1 MRKDDS
7 AILAANDLA
16 VGDAAGNEAADRFSD
31 GPRLLADIGGTNARF
46 VLETRP
52 GRFEAAAVLPCDDYP
67 SLLDAINAY
76 TAGADA
82 RAAGSAR
89 VHHAAIAIA
98 NAIDDDIIKLMNHHW
113 FFSIEAM
120 RTALGLDTL
129 LVVNDFT
136 ALAMALPH
144 LRPEQRQKIG
154 AGTPRQDGVI
164 GLLGPGTGLGVSGMI
179 PAEDRWIALGSEGGH
194 VSFAPCDRREMDV
207 LAYAWRELEHVST
220 ERLASG
226 RGLEL
231 IYRAL
236 SERAGAPDAAP
247 LAAAEITSRALAG
260 ACAVCSEAVDCF
272 CAILGSVAGNLAM
285 TLGALGGIY
294 IGGGIVPRLG
304 PLFAQ
309 SPFRRRFEEKGRLGD
324 YLAQIPT
331 YVITGEQPT
340 FLGISAIL
348 SQKLKLAHAGAPV
361 LEKIRQAR
369 DRMSPSE
376 CKVAD
381 WVLKEPQAMLTLPI
395 AEIAQRTGV
404 SQPTVMRFCRSIGV
418 QGLADF
424 KLKLASGL
432 TGGAITV
439 AHCHVEITDSD
450 AELAR
455 KVLGN
460 NASAALALRDMLDIK
475 ALTAAIEML
484 RKAKRVELLSV
495 GSARV
500 VAEDMQQKLLN
511 LGIVSNY
518 FPDPQAQEMSAGLL
532 TGSDVALVISR
543 SGAPPELL
551 KSTKVARACGAKVLA
566 ITTSGSPLAKLA
578 DVLLTLNHPEG
589 NLNFVPMIVR
599 LLQLMLLDILSV
611 GLARRDSAGAGGG
624 AAGEGQRN
632 GTRVSGKLKFGGHL
646 E

>member
-1 MRKDDS
+1 MKIDEKIDT
-7 AILAANDLA
+7 AI
-16 VGDAAGNEAADRFSD
+16 GDPSERFSD

-46 VLETRP
+46 VLETRQ
-52 GRFEAAAVLPCDDYP
+52 GHLEAVAVLPCDDYAT
-67 SLLDAINAY
+67 LLDAITTYMDSAE
-76 TAGADA
+76 AKAVGA
-82 RAAGSAR
+82 AR
-89 VHHAAIAIA
+89 VRHAAIAIA
-98 NAIDDDIIKLMNHHW
+98 NPIDDDVIKMMNHHW
-113 FFSIEAM
+113 FFSIEEM

-144 LRPEQRQKIG
+144 LRTDQRLQIG
-154 AGTPRQDGVI
+154 GGIARADSVI
-164 GLLGPGTGLGVSGMI
+164 GLLGSGTGLGVSGMI

-194 VSFAPCDRREMDV
+194 VSFAPCDQREMDV
-207 LAYAWRELEHVST
+207 LAFAWRELPHVSA

-236 SERAGAPDAAP
+236 SERAGKPDVQP
-247 LAAAEITSRALAG
+247 LAAAEITSRALSG
-260 ACAVCSEAVDCF
+260 ECAVCLESIECF
-272 CAILGSVAGNLAM
+272 CAILGSIAGNVAM

-309 SPFRRRFEEKGRLGD
+309 SQFRARFEQKGRLND

-331 YVITGEQPT
+331 YLIIAELPT
-340 FLGISAIL
+340 FLGIAAIL
-348 SQKLKLAHAGAPV
+348 AQKLKRAHSGAPM
-361 LEKIRQAR
+361 LETVRQAR
-369 DRMSPSE
+369 GRMSPSE

-381 WVLKEPQAMLTLPI
+381 WVLKEPNAMLTLPI
-395 AEIAQRTGV
+395 AEIAHRIGV

-432 TGGAITV
+432 TTGGAITV
-439 AHCHVEITDSD
+439 AHCHVEISDTD

-460 NASAALALRDMLDIK
+460 NASAALALRDMLDVK
-475 ALTAAIEML
+475 ALTAAIELL
-484 RKAKRVELLSV
+484 RNANRVELLSV

-511 LGIVSNY
+511 LGIVSTY

-532 TGSDVALVISR
+532 KPSDVALVISR
-543 SGAPPELL
+543 SGELPELL
-551 KSTKVARACGAKVLA
+551 RAVKAARACGAQVLA
-566 ITTSGSPLAKLA
+566 ITSSGSPLAKLA
-578 DVLLTLNHPEG
+578 DVLLAVNHQEG

-599 LLQLMLLDILSV
+599 LLQLMMLDILSV
-611 GLARRDSAGAGGG
+611 GLARRDTAQRSGAIQL
-624 AAGEGQRN
+624 EQGQQHGMRI
-632 GTRVSGKLKFGGHL
+632 SGKLKFGGHL

>member
-1 MRKDDS
+1 MKTEDKTEPPG
-7 AILAANDLA
+7 A
-16 VGDAAGNEAADRFSD
+16 EAPDRFSD

-52 GRFEAAAVLPCDDYP
+52 GCFEAVAVLPCDDYAA
-67 SLLDAINAY
+67 LLDAILAY
-76 TAGADA
+76 LASPEAKAHGA
-82 RAAGSAR
+82 AR

-98 NAIDDDIIKLMNHHW
+98 NAIDDDIIKMMNHHW
-113 FFSIEAM
+113 SFSIEAM
-120 RTALGLDTL
+120 RGALGLDTL

-144 LRPEQRQKIG
+144 LRAEQRQKIG
-154 AGTPRQDGVI
+154 AGSPRPDSVI

-207 LAYAWRELEHVST
+207 LAYAWREHEHVST
-220 ERLASG
+220 ERMASG

-236 SERAGAPDAAP
+236 AARAGDIAVAP
-247 LAAAEITSRALAG
+247 LAAADITSRALAG
-260 ACAVCSEAVDCF
+260 TCAVCAEAIDCF

-304 PLFAQ
+304 PLFAR
-309 SPFRRRFEEKGRLGD
+309 SPFRQRFEQKGRLSD

-331 YVITGEQPT
+331 YVITAEQPT
-340 FLGISAIL
+340 FLGIAAIL
-348 SQKLKLAHAGAPV
+348 AQKLKLAHAGAPV

-376 CKVAD
+376 RKVAD
-381 WVLKEPQAMLTLPI
+381 WVLREPKLVLTLPI
-395 AEIAQRTGV
+395 AEIAQRTDV

-439 AHCHVEITDSD
+439 AHCHVEISDSD

-460 NASAALALRDMLDIK
+460 NASAALALSDTLDIK

-484 RKAKRVELLSV
+484 RKARRVELLSV

-511 LGIVSNY
+511 LGIVSTY
-518 FPDPQAQEMSAGLL
+518 YADPQAQLMSAGLL
-532 TGSDVALVISR
+532 SAGDVALVISR

-551 KSTKVARACGAKVLA
+551 KSAKAARASGARIVA
-566 ITTSGSPLAKLA
+566 ITPSGSPLAKLA

-611 GLARRDSAGAGGG
+611 GLARRDSA
-624 AAGEGQRN
+624 EN
-632 GTRVSGKLKFGGHL
+632 GVSRVSGKLKFGGHL

>member
-1 MRKDDS
+1 MKIDEK
-7 AILAANDLA
+7 IE
-16 VGDAAGNEAADRFSD
+16 VAGSDPAERFSD

-46 VLETRP
+46 VLETRQ
-52 GRFEAAAVLPCDDYP
+52 GHLEAVAVLPCDDYA
-67 SLLDAINAY
+67 SLLDAITAY
-76 TAGADA
+76 MASSEA

-89 VHHAAIAIA
+89 VRHAAIAIA
-98 NAIDDDIIKLMNHHW
+98 NPIDDDNIRMMNHHW

-120 RTALGLDTL
+120 RAALGLDTL

-136 ALAMALPH
+136 ALAMALPY
-144 LRPEQRQKIG
+144 LRSDQRLQIG
-154 AGTPRQDGVI
+154 GGMARADSVI
-164 GLLGPGTGLGVSGMI
+164 GLLGSGTGLGVSGMI

-194 VSFAPCDRREMDV
+194 VSFAPCDEREMNV
-207 LAYAWRELEHVST
+207 LSFAWRELSHVSA

-236 SERAGAPDAAP
+236 SERAGKPDAP
-247 LAAAEITSRALAG
+247 PLLAADITSRALNNE
-260 ACAVCSEAVDCF
+260 CDVCLEAVDCF
-272 CAILGSVAGNLAM
+272 CAILGSIAGNVAM

-304 PLFAQ
+304 HLFEQ
-309 SPFRRRFEEKGRLGD
+309 SQFRARFEQKGRLND

-331 YVITGEQPT
+331 FLITAELPT
-340 FLGISAIL
+340 FLGIAAIL
-348 SQKLKLAHAGAPV
+348 SQKLKRAHSGAPV
-361 LEKIRQAR
+361 LESVRQAR
-369 DRMSPSE
+369 VRMSPSE

-381 WVLKEPQAMLTLPI
+381 WVLKEPNAMLTLPI
-395 AEIAQRTGV
+395 AEIAQRVGV

-439 AHCHVEITDSD
+439 AHCHVEISDSD

-460 NASAALALRDMLDIK
+460 NASAALALRDMLDVK
-475 ALTAAIEML
+475 ALTAAIELL
-484 RKAKRVELLSV
+484 RGAQRVELLAV

-500 VAEDMQQKLLN
+500 VADDMQQKLLN
-511 LGIVSNY
+511 LGIVSS
-518 FPDPQAQEMSAGLL
+518 FFADPQAQEMSAAMLKPG
-532 TGSDVALVISR
+532 DVALVISR
-543 SGAPPELL
+543 SGTLPDLL
-551 KSTKVARACGAKVLA
+551 HTVKVAQGCGARVLA
-566 ITTSGSPLAKLA
+566 ITASGSPLARLA

-599 LLQLMLLDILSV
+599 LLQLMMLDILSV
-611 GLARRDSAGAGGG
+611 GLARRDTAQRTSATELEAGQLHGM
-624 AAGEGQRN
+624 RI
-632 GTRVSGKLKFGGHL
+632 SGKLKFGGHL

>member
-1 MRKDDS
+1 MKTDPIP
-7 AILAANDLA
+7 A
-16 VGDAAGNEAADRFSD
+16 AAGEPGDRFSD

-46 VLETRP
+46 VLETR
-52 GRFEAAAVLPCDDYP
+52 GGQFDAVAVLPCDDYP
-67 SLLDAINAY
+67 SLHDAIAAY
-76 TAGADA
+76 MHGAEAKAAGA
-82 RAAGSAR
+82 AR
-89 VHHAAIAIA
+89 VRHAAIAIA
-98 NAIDDDIIKLMNHHW
+98 NAIDGDVIKMMNHHW

-144 LRPEQRQKIG
+144 LRADQRQQIG
-154 AGTPRQDGVI
+154 GGVARRDSVI
-164 GLLGPGTGLGVSGMI
+164 GLLGSGTGLGVSGMI
-179 PAEDRWIALGSEGGH
+179 PAGDRWIALGSEGGH
-194 VSFAPCDRREMDV
+194 ASFAPCDQREMDV
-207 LAYAWRELEHVST
+207 LSFAWRERAHVSA

-236 SERAGAPDAAP
+236 RERAGGDGPAT
-247 LAAAEITSRALAG
+247 LAAADITSRALSG
-260 ACAVCSEAVDCF
+260 SCAVCVEAIDCF
-272 CAILGSVAGNLAM
+272 CAILGSAAGNLAM

-309 SPFRRRFEEKGRLGD
+309 SPFRRRFEEKGRLGE
-324 YLAQIPT
+324 YLSQIPT
-331 YVITGEQPT
+331 YVIMAEQPT
-340 FLGISAIL
+340 FLGIAAIL
-348 SQKLKLAHAGAPV
+348 AQTLKLAHAGAPM

-369 DRMSPSE
+369 SHMSPSE

-381 WVLKEPQAMLTLPI
+381 WVLKETHLVLTLPI
-395 AEIAQRTGV
+395 AEIAQRSGV

-439 AHCHVEITDSD
+439 AHCHVEISDTD

-460 NASAALALRDMLDIK
+460 NASAALALRDVLDIT
-475 ALTAAIEML
+475 ALTAAIELL
-484 RKAKRVELLSV
+484 RKANRVELLSV

-532 TGSDVALVISR
+532 KAGDVVLVISR
-543 SGAPPELL
+543 SGARAELL
-551 KSTKVARACGAKVLA
+551 KSVKTARACGACVIA
-566 ITTSGSPLAKLA
+566 ITAGGSPLAKLA
-578 DVLLTLNHPEG
+578 DVLLTLNHQEG

-599 LLQLMLLDILSV
+599 LLQLMLLDILAV
-611 GLARRDSAGAGGG
+611 GLARRATA
-624 AAGEGQRN
+624 QRPDDADDKHQP
-632 GTRVSGKLKFGGHL
+632 GTRIGGKLKFGGHL

>member
-1 MRKDDS
+1 MKPDDIAEVS
-7 AILAANDLA
+7 VA
-16 VGDAAGNEAADRFSD
+16 EAADRFSD

-46 VLETRP
+46 VLETRS
-52 GRFEAAAVLPCDDYP
+52 GQFDAVAVLRCDDYP
-67 SLLDAINAY
+67 SLLDAIAAY
-76 TAGADA
+76 MGGAAAKAAGA
-82 RAAGSAR
+82 AR
-89 VHHAAIAIA
+89 VRHAAIAIA
-98 NAIDDDIIKLMNHHW
+98 NPIDDDVIKMMNHHW

-120 RTALGLDTL
+120 RAALGLDTL

-144 LRPEQRQKIG
+144 LRPEQRQQIG
-154 AGTPRQDGVI
+154 GGTARGDSVI
-164 GLLGPGTGLGVSGMI
+164 GLLGSGTGLGVSGMI
-179 PAEDRWIALGSEGGH
+179 PAGDRWIALGSEGGH
-194 VSFAPCDRREMDV
+194 VSFAPCDQREMDV
-207 LAYAWRELEHVST
+207 LSYAWRERTHVSA

-247 LAAAEITSRALAG
+247 LAAAEITSRALDG
-260 ACAVCSEAVDCF
+260 SCAVCVEAIDCF
-272 CAILGSVAGNLAM
+272 CAILGSAAGNLAM

-304 PLFAQ
+304 ALFAQ
-309 SPFRRRFEEKGRLGD
+309 SSFRRRFEEKGRLSD
-324 YLAQIPT
+324 YLAHIPT
-331 YVITGEQPT
+331 YVITAELPT
-340 FLGISAIL
+340 FVGIGAIL
-348 SQKLKLAHAGAPV
+348 AQKLKLAHAGAPM

-381 WVLKEPQAMLTLPI
+381 WVLRETNAVLTLPI
-395 AEIAQRTGV
+395 AEIALRSGV
-404 SQPTVMRFCRSIGV
+404 SQPTVMRFCRSLGV

-439 AHCHVEITDSD
+439 AHCHVEMSDSD

-460 NASAALALRDMLDIK
+460 SASAALALRDMLDIR
-475 ALTAAIEML
+475 ALTAAIELL
-484 RKAKRVELLSV
+484 RHANRVELFSV

-518 FPDPQAQEMSAGLL
+518 FPDPQAQEMSARLL
-532 TGSDVALVISR
+532 KAGDVALVISR

-551 KSTKVARACGAKVLA
+551 KSVKAARACGARILA
-566 ITTSGSPLAKLA
+566 ITPSGAPLAKLA

-611 GLARRDSAGAGGG
+611 GLARRDTAQRGPDDDGGDD
-624 AAGEGQRN
+624 QP

>member
-1 MRKDDS
+1 MKTHEHTEEKI
-7 AILAANDLA
+7 APAGAEA
-16 VGDAAGNEAADRFSD
+16 VDRYSD

-52 GRFEAAAVLPCDDYP
+52 GRFEAVAVLPCDDYP
-67 SLLDAINAY
+67 SLLDAIEAY
-76 TAGADA
+76 MNSAEARLAGA
-82 RAAGSAR
+82 AR

-98 NAIDDDIIKLMNHHW
+98 NAIDDDIIKMMNHHW
-113 FFSIEAM
+113 FFSIEAL

-144 LRPEQRQKIG
+144 LQPEQRQKIG
-154 AGTPRQDGVI
+154 GGAGRPDSVI
-164 GLLGPGTGLGVSGMI
+164 GLLGPGTGLGVSAMI
-179 PAEDRWIALGSEGGH
+179 PTEDRWIALGSEGGH
-194 VSFAPCDRREMDV
+194 VSFAPCDQREMAV
-207 LAYAWRELEHVST
+207 LSYAWREHKHVSA
-220 ERLASG
+220 ERMVSG

-236 SERAGAPDAAP
+236 AERAGKAEAAP
-247 LAAAEITSRALAG
+247 LAAAEITSAALAG
-260 ACAVCSEAVDCF
+260 SCAVCVEAVDCF

-309 SPFRRRFEEKGRLGD
+309 SPFRQRFEEKGRLGD

-331 YVITGEQPT
+331 YVITAEQPT

-348 SQKLKLAHAGAPV
+348 AQKLKLAHAGAPV

-381 WVLKEPQAMLTLPI
+381 WVLKEPKAMLTLPI

-475 ALTAAIEML
+475 SLTAAIELL

-532 TGSDVALVISR
+532 APGDVALVVSR

-551 KSTKVARACGAKVLA
+551 RATKVARACGAQVVA

-611 GLARRDSAGAGGG
+611 GLARRDTAQRGDAAMAGDGARGG
-624 AAGEGQRN
+624 A
-632 GTRVSGKLKFGGHL
+632 RVSGKLKFGGHL

>member
-1 MRKDDS
+1 MEHKGVEHKGG
-7 AILAANDLA
+7 AAEKSE
-16 VGDAAGNEAADRFSD
+16 GAGHEAADRFSD

-52 GRFEAAAVLPCDDYP
+52 GQFDALTVLRCDDYP
-67 SLLDAINAY
+67 SLLDAMTAY
-76 TAGADA
+76 IGSAAA
-82 RAAGSAR
+82 RAAGAGR
-89 VHHAAIAIA
+89 LRHAAVAIA
-98 NAIDDDIIKLMNHHW
+98 NPIDDDVIKMMNHHW
-113 FFSIEAM
+113 FFSIEAL
-120 RTALGLDTL
+120 RTALQLDTL

-136 ALAMALPH
+136 ALAMALPY
-144 LRPEQRQKIG
+144 LQPEQRQQIG
-154 AGTPRQDGVI
+154 GGSARPDSVI
-164 GLLGPGTGLGVSGMI
+164 GLLGSGTGLGVSGMI

-194 VSFAPCDRREMDV
+194 ASFAPCDQREMDV
-207 LAYAWRELEHVST
+207 LAFAWRELDMAHVSA
-220 ERLASG
+220 ERLLSG

-236 SERAGAPDAAP
+236 CERAGRTKVQA
-247 LAAAEITSRALAG
+247 LAAADVTSRALAG
-260 ACAVCSEAVDCF
+260 SCPQCVEAVDCF
-272 CAILGSVAGNLAM
+272 CAILGSVAGNVAM

-304 PLFAQ
+304 PLFERSQ
-309 SPFRRRFEEKGRLGD
+309 FRARFEQKGRLSD
-324 YLAQIPT
+324 YLAHIPT
-331 YVITGEQPT
+331 YVITAELPT

-348 SQKLKLAHAGAPV
+348 AQKLKLANAGAPM
-361 LEKIRQAR
+361 LEKVRQAR

-381 WVLKEPQAMLTLPI
+381 WVLKDPNAMLTLPI
-395 AEIAQRTGV
+395 AEIAQRIGV

-439 AHCHVEITDSD
+439 AHCHVEISDSD

-460 NASAALALRDMLDIK
+460 SASAALALRDMLDVK
-475 ALTAAIEML
+475 ALTAAIELL
-484 RKAKRVELLSV
+484 RKAHRVELLSV

-518 FPDPQAQEMSAGLL
+518 FPDPQAQEMSAALL
-532 TGSDVALVISR
+532 QPDDVVLVVSR

-551 KSTKVARACGAKVLA
+551 KSVKVARARGARILA
-566 ITTSGSPLAKLA
+566 ITTSGSPLARLA
-578 DVLLTLNHPEG
+578 DVLLALNHPEG
-589 NLNFVPMIVR
+589 NLSFVPMIVR
-599 LLQLMLLDILSV
+599 LLQLMTLDILTV
-611 GLARRDSAGAGGG
+611 GLARRDPAPDDAARAGN
-624 AAGEGQRN
+624 R
-632 GTRVSGKLKFGGHL
+632 LKFGGHL

>member
-1 MRKDDS
+1 MKTEDISGLAS
-7 AILAANDLA
+7 A
-16 VGDAAGNEAADRFSD
+16 EPADRYSD

-46 VLETRP
+46 GLETRP
-52 GRFEAAAVLPCDDYP
+52 GRFEAVAVLRCDDYP
-67 SLLDAINAY
+67 SLLDAIDAY
-76 TAGADA
+76 MNSAEAKTAGA
-82 RAAGSAR
+82 AR

-98 NAIDDDIIKLMNHHW
+98 NAIDDDIIKMMNHHW

-144 LRPEQRQKIG
+144 LQAQQRHKIG
-154 AGTPRQDGVI
+154 GGEARPDSVI
-164 GLLGPGTGLGVSGMI
+164 GLLGPGTGLGVSAMI

-194 VSFAPCDRREMDV
+194 VSFAPCDQREMDV
-207 LAYAWRELEHVST
+207 LAYAWRELAHVSA

-236 SERAGAPDAAP
+236 RERAGKPDAAP
-247 LAAAEITSRALAG
+247 LPAAEITARALAG
-260 ACAVCSEAVDCF
+260 GCAVCAEAVDCF

-331 YVITGEQPT
+331 YVIAAEQPT

-348 SQKLKLAHAGAPV
+348 AQKLKLAHAGAPV

-381 WVLKEPQAMLTLPI
+381 WVLKEPKAMLTLPI
-395 AEIAQRTGV
+395 AEIAHRTGV

-439 AHCHVEITDSD
+439 AHCHVEISDSD

-475 ALTAAIEML
+475 SLTAAMELL

-532 TGSDVALVISR
+532 TPNDVVLVISR

-551 KSTKVARACGAKVLA
+551 RSTKVARACGAQILA

-611 GLARRDSAGAGGG
+611 GLARRDTAQRGDAADAGG
-624 AAGEGQRN
+624 ARN
-632 GTRVSGKLKFGGHL
+632 GARVSGKLKFGGHL

>member
-1 MRKDDS
+1 MNIDVKTNS
-7 AILAANDLA
+7 SITDLA
-16 VGDAAGNEAADRFSD
+16 ERFSD

-52 GRFEAAAVLPCDDYP
+52 AHFEAVAVLFCNDFA
-67 SLLDAINAY
+67 SLLDAITFY
-76 TAGADA
+76 MGGAAA

-89 VHHAAIAIA
+89 VHHAAIAVA
-98 NAIDDDIIKLMNHHW
+98 NPVDDDVVKMMNHHW
-113 FFSIEAM
+113 VFSIDAV
-120 RTALGLDTL
+120 RIALGLDTL

-144 LRPEQRQKIG
+144 LRPDQRLQIG
-154 AGTPRQDGVI
+154 GGEARPDSVI
-164 GLLGPGTGLGVSGMI
+164 GLIGSGTGLGVSGMI
-179 PAEDRWIALGSEGGH
+179 PSEDRWIALGSEGGH
-194 VSFAPCDRREMDV
+194 VSFAPCDQREMDV
-207 LAYAWRELEHVST
+207 LSFAWRELSHVSA
-220 ERLASG
+220 ERLLSG

-231 IYRAL
+231 IYRSL
-236 SERAGAPDAAP
+236 SERAGKTGVQP
-247 LAAAEITSRALAG
+247 LAAADVTSCALNG
-260 ACAVCSEAVDCF
+260 TCAICVEAVECF
-272 CAILGSVAGNLAM
+272 CAIFGSVAGNVAM
-285 TLGALGGIY
+285 TLGTLGGIY

-309 SPFRRRFEEKGRLGD
+309 SQFRARFEEKGRLSA
-324 YLAQIPT
+324 YLAQMPT
-331 YVITGEQPT
+331 YVITAEHPT
-340 FLGISAIL
+340 FLGVSAIL
-348 SQKLKLAHAGAPV
+348 AQQLKLVSSGTPM

-369 DRMSPSE
+369 IRVSPSE

-381 WVLKEPQAMLTLPI
+381 WILKDPRALLSLPI
-395 AEIAQRTGV
+395 AEIAQQAGV

-439 AHCHVEITDSD
+439 AHCHVEISDND

-460 NASAALALRDMLDIK
+460 NASAALALRDMLDVK
-475 ALTAAIEML
+475 ALTAGIELL
-484 RKAKRVELLSV
+484 RGAQRVELLSV

-518 FPDPQAQEMSAGLL
+518 FPDPQAQEISAGLL
-532 TGSDVALVISR
+532 KPTDVALVISR
-543 SGAPPELL
+543 SGEPPELL
-551 KSTKVARACGAKVLA
+551 KSAKVARARGAKILA
-566 ITTSGSPLAKLA
+566 ITTSGSPLSKLA

-611 GLARRDSAGAGGG
+611 GLARRETARPSAV
-624 AAGEGQRN
+624 EPEPGQPHR
-632 GTRVSGKLKFGGHL
+632 TRISSKLKFGGHL

>member
-1 MRKDDS
+1 MKTEQKT
-7 AILAANDLA
+7 
-16 VGDAAGNEAADRFSD
+16 EASRFSD
-31 GPRLLADIGGTNARF
+31 GPRLLADIGSVNARF

-52 GRFEAAAVLPCDDYP
+52 GYFDALAILPCANYE
-67 SLLDAINAY
+67 SLQDAIQAY
-76 TAGADA
+76 LGSPEARTAGAA
-82 RAAGSAR
+82 RAY
-89 VHHAAIAIA
+89 HAAIAIG
-98 NAIDDDIIKLMNHHW
+98 NPIDDDVIKMMNHHW
-113 FFSIEAM
+113 SFSIEAM
-120 RTALGLDTL
+120 RIALGLDTL

-144 LRPEQRQKIG
+144 LLPEERQQIG
-154 AGTPRQDGVI
+154 GGHARAEGVI
-164 GLLGPGTGLGVSGMI
+164 GLMGPGSGLGVSGMI
-179 PAEDRWIALGSEGGH
+179 PAGDRWIALGSEGGH
-194 VSFAPCDRREMDV
+194 VSFSPCDRREMDV
-207 LAYAWRELEHVST
+207 LAYAWREMSHVSA
-220 ERLASG
+220 ERMASG

-236 SERAGAPDAAP
+236 SERAGKAGVQP
-247 LAAAEITSRALAG
+247 LAAAEITSRALNG
-260 ACAVCSEAVDCF
+260 SCDVCVEAVDCF

-294 IGGGIVPRLG
+294 IGGSIVPRLG
-304 PLFAQ
+304 PLLAR
-309 SPFRRRFEEKGRLGD
+309 SRFRARFEEKGRLSS

-331 YVITGEQPT
+331 YVITAELPT

-348 SQKLKLAHAGAPV
+348 AQKLKLANASAPV

-369 DRMSPSE
+369 ERMSQSE

-381 WVLKEPQAMLTLPI
+381 WVLKEPNAMLTLPI
-395 AEIAQRTGV
+395 AEIAQRIGV

-439 AHCHVEITDSD
+439 AHAHVEMSDSD
-450 AELAR
+450 AELAH

-460 NASAALALRDMLDIK
+460 NASAALALRDMLDAK
-475 ALTAAIEML
+475 ALTAGIDLL
-484 RKAKRVELLSV
+484 RNAHRVELLSV

-500 VAEDMQQKLLN
+500 VAEDMQQKLLH
-511 LGIVSNY
+511 LGIVSSY
-518 FPDPQAQEMSAGLL
+518 FPDPQAQEISAGML
-532 TGSDVALVISR
+532 TPNDVVLVVSR
-543 SGAPPELL
+543 SGARPELL
-551 KSTKVARACGAKVLA
+551 KSVKVARACGAKILA
-566 ITTSGSPLAKLA
+566 ITNSSSPLAKLA
-578 DVLLTLNHPEG
+578 DILLTLNHPEG

-611 GLARRDSAGAGGG
+611 GLARRDTAQQAQQVAGQEDAGPR
-624 AAGEGQRN
+624 ANA
-632 GTRVSGKLKFGGHL
+632 KFKFSGHL